1 MRSSR
6 LLVLALL
13 LLLILAAAG
22 CSPIVDTRTT
32 TPAEATPTEAATT
45 PAAEA
50 GPAAEIVTPAG
61 VRVLRVGVDVGF
73 PPFTYI
79 DDSGHLVGFEID
91 LMNTLTSLGDFEVA
105 YLPTSFEQLLPG
117 LQAGDFDVAL
127 GALTVTDARRELV
140 DFTSAYFGQGLS
152 NVSYFSAGQGL
163 AVAAG
168 SPLRGVDELTPEQR
182 VGVKRFTTGERWAK
196 ENVAAEILPYV
207 TATAAL
213 EALEAGE
220 LDGVVLDVAVIAGF
234 LRSGEL
240 QGVRLAA
247 GPFTEEEYAMA
258 VAKPADAEPAVAE
271 PAAGSDTL
279 TLLNE
284 ALQAVEGPLFDQL
297 VERWFGHP

>member
-1 MRSSR
+1 MRTSR

-13 LLLILAAAG
+13 LLILAAAAG
-22 CSPIVDTRTT
+22 CSPIVDTRTAAPAEA
-32 TPAEATPTEAATT
+32 TPAEATAT
-45 PAAEA
+45 PAAEIA
-50 GPAAEIVTPAG
+50 KPAG

-168 SPLRGVDELTPEQR
+168 SPLRSVDELTSEQR
-182 VGVKRFTTGERWAK
+182 IGVKRFTTGERWA
-196 ENVAAEILPYV
+196 EANVAAELLPF
-207 TATAAL
+207 ATAAAAL
-213 EALEAGE
+213 KALEAGE

-247 GPFTEEEYAMA
+247 GPFTDEAYAMA
-258 VAKPADAEPAVAE
+258 VAKPAGAEPATAEPATAE

-279 TLLNE
+279 TLLND